1 MSISL
6 HLSATPL
13 IPSSSGVGDGAG
25 VGNVVPIGPSMQ
37 KSASLKNWLPEQP
50 GTAS

>member
-1 MSISL
+1 MPTSL
-6 HLSATPL
+6 HFPSTPL

-25 VGNVVPIGPSMQ
+25 VGNIVPIGSIQ
-37 KSASLKNWLPEQP
+37 KSAFLKNWLPEQP